1 MPDTDNKNFPGD
13 NFISANDTINVEEI
27 MASIKKKIQDKKNA
41 GLLNQKEIDDIENM
55 ELLPIPDIIDIP
67 CDVYE
72 PHLFPDRKGHEF
84 QPFQLEPEHE
94 PGLVKKIL
102 KKIRPLILPFL
113 RFMIRP
119 YGIELKN
126 LSVQLH
132 NLNKL
137 EIHNMKKLIY
147 GAYQAKEYIVLLH
160 HVSNRLIMEASR
172 LKIES
177 DLLKTRVNVLED
189 KIEFLENR
197 ERQVEKKVFGSGV
210 EEK

>member
-1 MPDTDNKNFPGD
+1 MPDTDNKKLPGD
-13 NFISANDTINVEEI
+13 DFISANHDIDVEEI
-27 MASIKKKIQDKKNA
+27 MSSIKKKIQDKKKS
-41 GLLNQKEIDDIENM
+41 GLLLQKEIEEIENM
-55 ELLPIPDIIDIP
+55 ELLPVPDILDIP
-67 CDVYE
+67 YVYE
-72 PHLFPDRKGHEF
+72 PHLFPDSKGHEF
-84 QPFQLEPEHE
+84 KPFQLDPEPE

-137 EIHNMKKLIY
+137 EIHNLKKSIY
-147 GAYQAKEYIVLLH
+147 GAYQTKEYIVLLH
-160 HVSNRLIMEASR
+160 QVSNRLIMEASR
-172 LKIES
+172 MKIENE
-177 DLLKTRVNVLED
+177 LLKTKLKVLED

-197 ERQVEKKVFGSGV
+197 ERQIEKKLFNAGV
-210 EEK
+210 GEN

>member
-1 MPDTDNKNFPGD
+1 MPETDNKNFTGD
-13 NFISANDTINVEEI
+13 SFISASDTIDVAEI
-27 MASIKKKIQDKKNA
+27 MTTIRKKIQDKKNA
-41 GLLNQKEIDDIENM
+41 GLLTQKEIDDIENM
-55 ELLPIPDIIDIP
+55 ELLPIPDILDIP
-67 CDVYE
+67 YVYD

-84 QPFQLEPEHE
+84 KPFQLGPEDE
-94 PGLVKKIL
+94 PGIIKKIL

-147 GAYQAKEYIVLLH
+147 DAYQAKEYIVLLH
-160 HVSNRLIMEASR
+160 QVSNRLIIEASR

-177 DLLKTRVNVLED
+177 DLLQTRIKVLED

-197 ERQVEKKVFGSGV
+197 ERQIEKKVFSPENG
-210 EEK
+210 KK